1 MENSSYISDTED
13 VARLLHP
20 SWVVDG
26 VLQHYAFVLRR
37 NETYI
42 SVNRPAVSFYTA
54 DVTSFVEN
62 HPTFYVDKSQT
73 EYMRALLR
81 VGDVRLS
88 KVTIDDIVLNIDVE
102 VEPRDAFT
110 KSHAGIFTRYEGQNL
125 KVGDTVSIESSE
137 NEVSTDDVL
146 LEVRS
151 HLLDLARMEI
161 CKLPPKSTT

>member
-1 MENSSYISDTED
+1 MENSSYISDTE
-13 VARLLHP
+13 
-20 SWVVDG
+20 
-26 VLQHYAFVLRR
+26 
-37 NETYI
+37 
-42 SVNRPAVSFYTA
+42 
-54 DVTSFVEN
+54 
-62 HPTFYVDKSQT
+62 
-73 EYMRALLR
+73 
-81 VGDVRLS
+81 
-88 KVTIDDIVLNIDVE
+88 
-102 VEPRDAFT
+102 DAFT